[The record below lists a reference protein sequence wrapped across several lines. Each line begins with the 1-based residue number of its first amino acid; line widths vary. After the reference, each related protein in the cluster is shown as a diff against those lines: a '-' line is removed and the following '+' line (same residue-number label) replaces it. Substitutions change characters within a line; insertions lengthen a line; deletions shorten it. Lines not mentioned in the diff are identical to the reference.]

1 MEDAETA
8 EGGGELAAEQR
19 VEEALSPPRGEEP
32 AGLNVGLL
40 VFLLAI
46 LGLVAASNVWLRR
59 RAERESAT
67 SSTGDDGEAGS

>member
-8 EGGGELAAEQR
+8 EGGEELAAEQR
-19 VEEALSPPRGEEP
+19 VEEALAPPQGEEP

-40 VFLLAI
+40 AFLLAI

-59 RAERESAT
+59 RAERESA
-67 SSTGDDGEAGS
+67 SSSNGDDGKAGS